1 MKILRIVTAGAL
13 VLVVGIGI
21 LLVGNRSAPA
31 LPAAVTLRA
40 PVDSAPRQT
49 DELVVVPPP
58 LISPEQA
65 ANGVGSTP
73 TTPAPDD
80 SARVVSADSPDSASP
95 DVADSPDEPASASA
109 DSPDELDDSVDSPDD
124 PASAPAEPDSVDTPD
139 DSADLPDEP
148 DSVDSPDEVDSVD
161 SASVDSP
168 DD

>member
-1 MKILRIVTAGAL
+1 MKVLRIVTAGAL

-65 ANGVGSTP
+65 ASGVGSTS
-73 TTPAPDD
+73 TTPAPD
-80 SARVVSADSPDSASP
+80 SSQVVSADSPDLASP
-95 DVADSPDEPASASA
+95 DVADSPDEAASASA
-109 DSPDELDDSVDSPDD
+109 DSPDELDDSVDSPDQ
-124 PASAPAEPDSVDTPD
+124 PASVPDEPASFDTPD
-139 DSADLPDEP
+139 DSV
-148 DSVDSPDEVDSVD
+148 DSAGSPDEADSVD